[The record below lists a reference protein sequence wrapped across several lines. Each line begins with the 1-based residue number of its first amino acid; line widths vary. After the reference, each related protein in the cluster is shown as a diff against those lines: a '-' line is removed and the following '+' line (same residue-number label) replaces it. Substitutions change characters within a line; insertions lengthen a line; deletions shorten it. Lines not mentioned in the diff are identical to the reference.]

1 MQDTIYAPSSAIGGA
16 VAVVRLSGPEC
27 SAVVKKILSRD
38 LTRTPHALRYVQV
51 QEEGEVLD
59 DCMAAYLPG
68 PKTYTGEDMLE
79 LHCHGGSATV
89 QALLAC
95 LSRCGLRPA
104 EGGEFT
110 RRAFMN
116 GKMDLSSAE
125 AVMDLIQSRAQGSRR
140 AALEQL
146 HGALMCRIRENE
158 ERLLTALS
166 TLDAAMD
173 YPEEMEAQAA
183 LEVPAL
189 VEAALEDIRQLIEA
203 GRRDRVLREGLKVA
217 LVGRPNV
224 GKSTLFNAL
233 TDAGVLAENMLF
245 ATLDPTARALK
256 LPDGRQVMLID
267 TVGLV
272 RRLPHLLV
280 EAFRSTL
287 EEAANADLILN
298 VCDISAPDAAEQIAV
313 STGLLREIGAQTV
326 PVLNV
331 LNKCDRLSALPE
343 TIGRENCLVSAKTG
357 MGLDLLLERIAA
369 ALAPTHTRMKVLIP
383 YDQGAVAGEIRSRGT
398 VYAEEF
404 LPEGVLLDAMIDRS
418 ILAQCGKFLYQGK

>member
-27 SAVVKKILSRD
+27 CAVVKKILSRD
-38 LTRTPHALRYVQV
+38 LTRPPHALRYVQV

-146 HGALMCRIRENE
+146 HGALMRRIRENE

-224 GKSTLFNAL
+224 GKSSLLNAL
-233 TDAGVLAENMLF
+233 LGEERAIVTAIPGTTRDVLDEQ
-245 ATLDPTARALK
+245 TAF
-256 LPDGRQVMLID
+256 G
-267 TVGLV
+267 G
-272 RRLPHLLV
+272 
-280 EAFRSTL
+280 
-287 EEAANADLILN
+287 
-298 VCDISAPDAAEQIAV
+298 
-313 STGLLREIGAQTV
+313 V
-326 PVLNV
+326 PV
-331 LNKCDRLSALPE
+331 RP
-343 TIGRENCLVSAKTG
+343 
-357 MGLDLLLERIAA
+357 
-369 ALAPTHTRMKVLIP
+369 
-383 YDQGAVAGEIRSRGT
+383 VAGKPGTRRS
-398 VYAEEF
+398 A
-404 LPEGVLLDAMIDRS
+404 
-418 ILAQCGKFLYQGK
+418 

>member
-125 AVMDLIQSRAQGSRR
+125 AVMDLIRSRAQGSRR

-146 HGALMCRIRENE
+146 HGALMRRIRENE

-189 VEAALEDIRQLIEA
+189 VEAAQCGQKLFAQCSA
-203 GRRDRVLREGLKVA
+203 GG
-217 LVGRPNV
+217 
-224 GKSTLFNAL
+224 GKSHCHRHSRHHTGC
-233 TDAGVLAENMLF
+233 AG
-245 ATLDPTARALK
+245 
-256 LPDGRQVMLID
+256 
-267 TVGLV
+267 
-272 RRLPHLLV
+272 
-280 EAFRSTL
+280 
-287 EEAANADLILN
+287 
-298 VCDISAPDAAEQIAV
+298 
-313 STGLLREIGAQTV
+313 
-326 PVLNV
+326 
-331 LNKCDRLSALPE
+331 
-343 TIGRENCLVSAKTG
+343 
-357 MGLDLLLERIAA
+357 
-369 ALAPTHTRMKVLIP
+369 
-383 YDQGAVAGEIRSRGT
+383 
-398 VYAEEF
+398 
-404 LPEGVLLDAMIDRS
+404 
-418 ILAQCGKFLYQGK
+418 